1 MSDCVQREF
10 EVPCDLEAAWD
21 HVIDPSWLGE
31 EGEVDLRPE
40 GEGWVR
46 DQGTTRYLVVEEVD
60 EQRRLVYRWASFTDA
75 PSLVEIELAPSSAGT
90 RISIT
95 ESPLQAC
102 AQLVGTR

>member
-1 MSDCVQREF
+1 MIERVQREF
-10 EVPCDLEAAWD
+10 EVPCDLEAAWN

-31 EGEVDLRPE
+31 EGELEARPD

-46 DQGTTRYLVVEEVD
+46 DRETTRYLVVEEVD

-75 PSLVEIELAPSSAGT
+75 PSLVEIDLAPSGAGT

-95 ESPLQAC
+95 ESPLEAR
-102 AQLVGTR
+102 AQLVGAR